1 MVLNLDLHNIKH
13 CTAHSHMPPAL
24 GCTAPH
30 PLMRHLHTCKI
41 IGNLWPL
48 LMPFN
53 CAPFRCTLLLLNHF
67 TTSEYQVYVD
77 EQLLRLRQE
86 SKTESEKKE
95 KESLKS
101 RGLSDTDAR
110 SFIKS
115 RRTQERLNDQMKA
128 LRNEN
133 QNRNENGGYN

>member
-1 MVLNLDLHNIKH
+1 
-13 CTAHSHMPPAL
+13 
-24 GCTAPH
+24 
-30 PLMRHLHTCKI
+30 
-41 IGNLWPL
+41 
-48 LMPFN
+48 MPFN
-53 CAPFRCTLLLLNHF
+53 CAPFRGALFLMNNF

-110 SFIKS
+110 SFIES
-115 RRTQERLNDQMKA
+115 RRTQERLNNQMKA
-128 LRNEN
+128 FRNEN